1 LRKKKKTRNEMS
13 ILDVKRGKTWL
24 WKTVLTRIWGR
35 LGSGERHSHEE
46 KKIRESGGGGDLDVK
61 VFA

>member
-1 LRKKKKTRNEMS
+1 MFPGKSFEEEEKTRNEMS

-46 KKIRESGGGGDLDVK
+46 KKVWES
-61 VFA
+61 